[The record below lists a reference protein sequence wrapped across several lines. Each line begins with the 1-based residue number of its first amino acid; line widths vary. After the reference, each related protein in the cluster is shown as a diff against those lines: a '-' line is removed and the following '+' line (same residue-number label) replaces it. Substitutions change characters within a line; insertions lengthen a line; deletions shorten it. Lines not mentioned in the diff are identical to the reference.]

1 MSHTRKMSLPA
12 LLLAVC
18 AVAGA
23 RAQDAAQQQPLPGS
37 MAVPLQKSRDAIAA
51 CRERRLRKELAG
63 YKESAECASPTIF
76 AAWREAG
83 YAHMDLITAWLNAR
97 ETASAQVDQKT
108 LTPTQFEQ
116 QMGDLTRRLTA
127 EEKRRR
133 AGLVYTPDN
142 SLQLRLPPYSKVVG
156 VVPPAGQE
164 KLAKKKSAAAR
175 TAAMLSFDSGTDDGV
190 QALIAFAAVEPRSA
204 AAGVG
209 GPFVPA
215 PASMRVGANGL
226 PPQGASGFYAH
237 IASQSSEADAHAA
250 FNFLQQQYPSILG
263 GRDAVIRR
271 ADSAEGTYYRV
282 EIGPLTTEQAGQFCG
297 SLKAAGAQC
306 VPLYE

>member
-1 MSHTRKMSLPA
+1 MSQTRIMSLPV

-18 AVAGA
+18 AVASA
-23 RAQDAAQQQPLPGS
+23 KAQDATQQQPLPGS
-37 MAVPLQKSRDAIAA
+37 MAAPLQKSRDAIAA

-63 YKESAECASPTIF
+63 YKESAECSSPIIF

-83 YAHMDLITAWLNAR
+83 YQHMDLITAWLNAR

-108 LTPTQFEQ
+108 LTPAQFEQ

-133 AGLVYTPDN
+133 AGLTNTPDN
-142 SLQLRLPPYSKVVG
+142 SLQLQLPPAGKVVG
-156 VVPPAGQE
+156 VVTPSGQE
-164 KLAKKKSAAAR
+164 KLAKKKSADAR
-175 TAAMLSFDSGTDDGV
+175 LASTLPYDAGTNDGV
-190 QALIAFAAVEPRSA
+190 GAISAFASLDAKSA
-204 AAGVG
+204 SGLG

-215 PASMRVGANGL
+215 PPSVRVGPNGL

-237 IASQSSEADAHAA
+237 LASQGSEADAHAA
-250 FNFLQQQYPSILG
+250 FHFLQRQYPSILD

-271 ADSAEGTYYRV
+271 ADGADGSYYRV
-282 EIGPLTTEQAGQFCG
+282 EIGPLSAEQADQFCR

-306 VPLYE
+306 APRYE